1 MADVFLAKEDWAAL
15 LAAATK
21 ARRGL
26 RAFLSAEQA
35 TRLTQRGYMMPSPRD
50 PGQFVI
56 TGAGKIAAQNY
67 ERSLR

>member
-1 MADVFLAKEDWAAL
+1 MADVFLAKEDWSAL
-15 LAAATK
+15 IAAANR

-35 TRLTQRGYMMPSPRD
+35 SRLTQRGYMKPSPGD
-50 PGQFVI
+50 PTQFVI
-56 TGAGKIAAQNY
+56 TAAGKIAAQNY

>member
-35 TRLTQRGYMMPSPRD
+35 VRLTQDRRRSGHRPRMA
-50 PGQFVI
+50 P
-56 TGAGKIAAQNY
+56 
-67 ERSLR
+67 